1 MRIKRDDGRWI
12 KDEEGIIGKLKEF
25 FQSLFQSNGN
35 KEWGRVL
42 EDVPEM
48 VIGEMNAKFVRKVS
62 KKEVTE
68 VVLQLGSYKAP
79 RPNGFGGI
87 FYQRF

>member
-35 KEWGRVL
+35 KERGRVL
-42 EDVPEM
+42 EDVPKM
-48 VIGEMNAKFVRKVS
+48 VIREMNVEFVRKVS
-62 KKEVTE
+62 KE
-68 VVLQLGSYKAP
+68 
-79 RPNGFGGI
+79 
-87 FYQRF
+87 